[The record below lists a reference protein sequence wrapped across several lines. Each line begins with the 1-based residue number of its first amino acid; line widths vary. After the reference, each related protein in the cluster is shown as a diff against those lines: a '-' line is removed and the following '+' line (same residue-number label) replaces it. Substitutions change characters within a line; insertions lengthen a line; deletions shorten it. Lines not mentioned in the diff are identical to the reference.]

1 MNLRKFHCL
10 NCILYNKHLTEIN
23 DDPNDLIGPA
33 VDNLQEV
40 DDDES
45 DDGNDNITQEEY
57 EHQSNWMLL
66 SEMMPNR

>member
-1 MNLRKFHCL
+1 MENHTLFW
-10 NCILYNKHLTEIN
+10 IDLYNKHLTEIN

-45 DDGNDNITQEEY
+45 DDGDDNIT
-57 EHQSNWMLL
+57 
-66 SEMMPNR
+66 